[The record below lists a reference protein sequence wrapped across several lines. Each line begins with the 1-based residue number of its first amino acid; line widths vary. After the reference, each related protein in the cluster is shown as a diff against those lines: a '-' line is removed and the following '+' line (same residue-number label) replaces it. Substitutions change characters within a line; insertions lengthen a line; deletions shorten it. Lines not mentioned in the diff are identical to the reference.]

1 MPRAVQLISR
11 LSVGGSV
18 LQAINTAAFLRD
30 LGWDTVL
37 LHGEPG
43 PGEGSMQAIADQLG
57 VERVV
62 LPAMTRELGRHDAR
76 SLAECRRELVRLRPD
91 VVHTHAAKAGAVGRV
106 AARLARAPAVVHTFH
121 GHVLRGYFGPRK
133 ERAFRLIER
142 GLARACDRIVAVSDE
157 VRDDL
162 VELHV
167 ASAAKIDVI
176 PVGFDM
182 RRLSVPPER
191 HAELR
196 GALRR
201 ELGLPDDALVVTFV
215 GRVVPIKRADR
226 FLAAALELRD
236 SGAQFVVVGDGE
248 ALADVRSSDA
258 ARTLGDRVLFTGYRA
273 DVAAIYHASDVVVL
287 TSDSEGTPVSLIEA
301 AACGV
306 PVVGTDVGGVRSV
319 VQDGVTG
326 YVVPPDA
333 SLVAARIATLLE
345 DGPLRA
351 RLGAAGRERVQ
362 ARYAAERLAADHDR
376 LYREL
381 LAQRGS

>member
-43 PGEGSMQAIADQLG
+43 PGEGSMQAIADQLA

-333 SLVAARIATLLE
+333 SLVAARIATLLD

>member
-287 TSDSEGTPVSLIEA
+287 TSDNEGTPVSLIEA

>member
-1 MPRAVQLISR
+1 MPRAVELISR

-287 TSDSEGTPVSLIEA
+287 TSDNEGTPVSLIEA

>member
-1 MPRAVQLISR
+1 MPRAVELISR

>member
-1 MPRAVQLISR
+1 MPRAVELISR

-258 ARTLGDRVLFTGYRA
+258 ARALGDRVLFTGYRA

-287 TSDSEGTPVSLIEA
+287 TSDNEGTPVSLIEA

-319 VQDGVTG
+319 VQDGATG

>member
-1 MPRAVQLISR
+1 MPRAVELISR

-258 ARTLGDRVLFTGYRA
+258 ARALGDRVLFTGYRA

-287 TSDSEGTPVSLIEA
+287 TSDNEGTPVSLIEA

>member
-287 TSDSEGTPVSLIEA
+287 TSDSEGNPVSLIEA

>member
-258 ARTLGDRVLFTGYRA
+258 ARTLDDRVLFTGYRA

-287 TSDSEGTPVSLIEA
+287 TSDNEGTPVSLIEA

-333 SLVAARIATLLE
+333 SLVAARIATLLD

-381 LAQRGS
+381 LAQRGI

>member
-1 MPRAVQLISR
+1 MHAL
-11 LSVGGSV
+11 
-18 LQAINTAAFLRD
+18 AD
-30 LGWDTVL
+30 ELG
-37 LHGEPG
+37 
-43 PGEGSMQAIADQLG
+43 I
-57 VERVV
+57 ERVV
-62 LPAMTRELGRHDAR
+62 LPAMARELGPHDAR
-76 SLAECRRELVRLRPD
+76 SLAHCRRELVRLRPD
-91 VVHTHAAKAGAVGRV
+91 VVHTHGAKAGTVGRV
-106 AARLARAPAVVHTFH
+106 AARLSRAPAVVHTFH

-162 VELHV
+162 VELRV
-167 ASAAKIDVI
+167 APAAKIDVI

-182 RRLSVPPER
+182 RRLSVPAER

-201 ELGLPDDALVVTFV
+201 ELGLADDALVVTFV

-236 SGAQFVVVGDGE
+236 SGARFVVVGDGD
-248 ALADVRSSDA
+248 ALAEVRGSDA
-258 ARTLGDRVLFTGYRA
+258 ARTLGDRALFTGYRD

-287 TSDSEGTPVSLIEA
+287 TSDNEGTPVSLIEA

-319 VQDGVTG
+319 VEDGVTG
-326 YVVPPDA
+326 YVVAPDA
-333 SLVAARIATLLE
+333 SPVAARIATLL
-345 DGPLRA
+345 DDAGLRA
-351 RLGAAGRERVQ
+351 RLGAAGRERVH
-362 ARYAAERLAADHDR
+362 ARYAAERLAADHDA

-381 LAQRGS
+381 LARRSR

>member
-18 LQAINTAAFLRD
+18 LQAINTTAFLRD

-43 PGEGSMQAIADQLG
+43 PGEGSMQPLADELG
-57 VERVV
+57 IERVV
-62 LPAMTRELGRHDAR
+62 LPAMARELGPHDAR
-76 SLAECRRELVRLRPD
+76 SLAQCRRELVRLRPD
-91 VVHTHAAKAGAVGRV
+91 IVHTHGAKAGTVGRV
-106 AARLARAPAVVHTFH
+106 AARLSRAPAVVHTFH

-142 GLARACDRIVAVSDE
+142 GLAHACDRVVAVSDE

-162 VELHV
+162 RDLHV
-167 ASAAKIDVI
+167 APAAKIEVI

-182 RRLSVPPER
+182 RRLSVPAER

-196 GALRR
+196 TGFRH
-201 ELGLPDDALVVTFV
+201 ELGLGDDALVVTFV

-226 FLAAALELRD
+226 FLAAAVELRD
-236 SGAQFVVVGDGE
+236 SGARFVVVGDGD
-248 ALADVRSSDA
+248 ALAEVRGSDA
-258 ARTLGDRVLFTGYRA
+258 ARALGDRVLFTGYRA
-273 DVAAIYHASDVVVL
+273 DVAAVYHASDIVAL
-287 TSDSEGTPVSLIEA
+287 TSDNEGTPVSLIEA

-333 SLVAARIATLLE
+333 SLLAARIATLLA
-345 DGPLRA
+345 DGGLRA
-351 RLGAAGRERVQ
+351 TLGAAGRERVHT
-362 ARYAAERLAADHDR
+362 RYAAERLAADHDR
-376 LYREL
+376 LYGEL
-381 LAQRGS
+381 LARRGR

>member
-258 ARTLGDRVLFTGYRA
+258 ARTLGDRMLFTGYRA

-333 SLVAARIATLLE
+333 SLVAARIASLLE

>member
-1 MPRAVQLISR
+1 MPRAVELISR

-43 PGEGSMQAIADQLG
+43 PGEGSMQAIADQLA

-106 AARLARAPAVVHTFH
+106 AARLARAPAVLHTFH